1 MQTRQLG
8 KNGPTVSALGLG
20 CMGMTPIYATPDPEE
35 AIATV
40 HRAVEAGITM
50 IDTADAYNN
59 GKNEELV
66 GRAIAGIRDK
76 VFLASKFG
84 NMRFPD
90 GTRKVNGKPEYVPEA
105 CDKSLKR
112 LGVDF
117 IDLYYLHR
125 MDPSVPVEETVGAMS
140 RLVEQGKVGAIGL
153 SEAGAETIR
162 RAQAAAPLA
171 AIQTEYSL
179 ATRDVEAEILPTCRE
194 LGIGF
199 VAYAPMSRG
208 LLTGEIRS
216 LAQLGETD
224 RRHDMPRF
232 QGDNLGHNLEMIDAL
247 GEIAREKGVSIAA
260 LAIAWVLSRGDDVV
274 PIPGCSRRATLNDS
288 LTALDIELSG
298 EDNSRIESAINA
310 ANIIGTRY
318 PAKQMTRV
326 GL

>member
-1 MQTRQLG
+1 MRTRQLG
-8 KNGPTVSALGLG
+8 NKGPMVSAMGLG
-20 CMGMTPIYATPDPEE
+20 CMGMTPIYATPDPDE
-35 AIATV
+35 AIATI
-40 HRAVEAGITM
+40 HAAVDAGVTM
-50 IDTADAYNN
+50 IDTADAYNG

-66 GRAIAGIRDK
+66 GRAINGIRDK

-105 CDKSLKR
+105 CDKSLQR

-125 MDPSVPVEETVGAMS
+125 MDPDVPIEETVGAMS
-140 RLVEQGKVGAIGL
+140 RLIEDGKVGAIGL
-153 SEAGAETIR
+153 SEAGVETIR
-162 RAQAAAPLA
+162 RAQATYPMA

-179 ATRDVEAEILPTCRE
+179 ATRDVEDEILPTCRE

-208 LLTGEIRS
+208 LLTAEIRS
-216 LAQLGETD
+216 LDQLGETD

-232 QGDNLGHNLEMIDAL
+232 QGENLGHNLKMIDAL
-247 GEIAREKGVSIAA
+247 ADIAADKGVSIAS
-260 LAIAWVLSRGDDVV
+260 LAIAWVLGRGDDIVA
-274 PIPGCSRRATLNDS
+274 IPGCSRRQTLQDS
-288 LTALDIELSG
+288 LTALRVELSDD
-298 EDNSRIESAINA
+298 DNAKIESAIDAN
-310 ANIIGTRY
+310 NIIGTRY